1 MVHPKLG
8 GKIKLDVHNNNSSIR
23 KAQNVVPRDSSKC
36 IHTHTHR
43 GTHTHE
49 HSDYTKLNL
58 HSLKMGSK
66 QRLEL
71 DEDSSTEQKTW
82 QVYSFGKINVFR

>member
-1 MVHPKLG
+1 MQS
-8 GKIKLDVHNNNSSIR
+8 IKT
-23 KAQNVVPRDSSKC
+23 SKC
-36 IHTHTHR
+36 IHICAHANTHIHTNTHMHTHP

-58 HSLKMGSK
+58 HILKMGSK